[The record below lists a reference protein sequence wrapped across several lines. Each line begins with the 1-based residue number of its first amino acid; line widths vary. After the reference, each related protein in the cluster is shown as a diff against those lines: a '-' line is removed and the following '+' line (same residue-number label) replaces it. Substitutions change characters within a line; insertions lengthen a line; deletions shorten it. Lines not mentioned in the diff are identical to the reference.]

1 MFASN
6 ITALLATAVPIA
18 VEPISKALSSP
29 TTAVIPSNAFN
40 SAAVDV
46 TPSSIFNSAPVDV
59 IVVPPKLI
67 ASAANVSIFAVPSI
81 NKSLNSREEV
91 PKSISLSVIGTIA
104 PSCIL
109 NCCTA
114 AEDTST

>member
-1 MFASN
+1 MPPSLCIIPSPSA
-6 ITALLATAVPIA
+6 IA
-18 VEPISKALSSP
+18 VVP
-29 TTAVIPSNAFN
+29 TVAPPS
-40 SAAVDV
+40 
-46 TPSSIFNSAPVDV
+46 IKLISAPVAV
-59 IVVPPKLI
+59 IAVPSKLI
-67 ASAANVSIFAVPSI
+67 ASTLAVPSI

-114 AEDTST
+114 ADDTYIKF

>member
-1 MFASN
+1 VPTVAPPS
-6 ITALLATAVPIA
+6 IRLISVPVAVTAVP
-18 VEPISKALSSP
+18 SKL
-29 TTAVIPSNAFN
+29 
-40 SAAVDV
+40 
-46 TPSSIFNSAPVDV
+46 
-59 IVVPPKLI
+59 
-67 ASAANVSIFAVPSI
+67 NVSIFAVPSI

-114 AEDTST
+114 ADDTST